1 MPPVKSIN
9 RGNRFTAMDGFSA
22 AFDFALKAHGQS
34 TRKGTAIPYIVH
46 PLDVA
51 SILLKNGA
59 PGPVVVAGFLHDVV
73 EDTDTPLS
81 AISEAFGEEVGRLV
95 AGASEPEELKRHP
108 DKKGTWRARKAHT
121 VDHIRAASR
130 EQKMLSCADKLANI
144 SDMLRDRM
152 SAGEGFW
159 SKLNATRGDQAWYYK
174 SMHAALGAEPGGIA
188 DLPMH
193 AELRDC
199 IRRLFG

>member
-1 MPPVKSIN
+1 
-9 RGNRFTAMDGFSA
+9 MDGFSA
-22 AFDFALKAHGQS
+22 AFDFALKAHGRS

-46 PLDVA
+46 PMDVA

-81 AISEAFGEEVGRLV
+81 AIIGTFGEEVGRLV
-95 AGASEPEELKRHP
+95 AGASEPEELKRDP

-121 VDHIRAASR
+121 VDHVRAASR
-130 EQKMLSCADKLANI
+130 DQKTLSCADKLANI
-144 SDMLRDRM
+144 SDMLRERAA
-152 SAGEGFW
+152 AGDGFW
-159 SKLNATRGDQAWYYK
+159 SRFNATKEDQAWYYA
-174 SMHAALGAEPGGIA
+174 SIHAALGAGPGGIA

-193 AELRDC
+193 AELGDC